1 MTTWD
6 KIYKNYQKG
15 GEAWATLKEELLP
28 RFVQFVENNKF
39 NNKNAL
45 DIGCGTGKYLVY
57 LKELGF
63 DVIGIDSSETAI
75 EMTKEALQNSAELEC
90 VNMFDYKIAKDK
102 YDLVFSISTIHHG
115 LKKDVTKLIK
125 DIHDKLVDGG
135 HVFITLPDIESNKKW
150 NTFKSDKEIAPG
162 TYAPISGP
170 EKGLAHSF
178 FAKEEIEEIFS
189 NFKDVKLE
197 LDEIGRWYITATK

>member
-28 RFVQFVENNKF
+28 RFIHFVENNKF
-39 NNKNAL
+39 NIKNAL

-63 DVIGIDSSETAI
+63 DVTGIDSSETAV
-75 EMTKEALQNSAELEC
+75 EMTKEVLQDNARLEC
-90 VNMFDYKIAKDK
+90 INMFDYKIAKK
-102 YDLVFSISTIHHG
+102 KHDLVFSISTIHHG
-115 LKKDVTKLIK
+115 LKEDVVKLIK
-125 DIHDKLVDGG
+125 DIYDKLVDGG
-135 HVFITLPDIESNKKW
+135 HIFITLPDIESNRKW
-150 NTFKSDKEIAPG
+150 ETFKSDKEIAPG

-197 LDEIGRWYITATK
+197 LDKIGRWYITATK